1 MSIIIVMSC
10 TCNMHAIIV
19 STSLHVYATYSDNAE
34 WFSRHVIR
42 SVADEGQYCHIDLKP
57 KNDDKI

>member
-1 MSIIIVMSC
+1 
-10 TCNMHAIIV
+10 MHAIIV